1 MYFRVHRYSISMGNE
16 SSLEAVKR
24 FVRSKALGLQ
34 NGIAKVGEDTYLI
47 LVNEE
52 QWSDSGSRFFVKYSP
67 VNPDLQPIATV
78 EEKSSEDIVSFRV
91 KVEIYPFMSDEV
103 VVKEQ
108 GERCWKDRARV
119 SWGRKLAF
127 RRDSDFV
134 EEVLEE

>member
-1 MYFRVHRYSISMGNE
+1 MYFSVQRYSISMGNE
-16 SSLEAVKR
+16 SSLEAVER
-24 FVRSKALGLQ
+24 FVRSKALELQ

-47 LVNEE
+47 LVEEE
-52 QWSDSGSRFFVKYSP
+52 QWSDNGSGFFVKYRP

-78 EEKSSEDIVSFRV
+78 EDIGSFRAKKV
-91 KVEIYPFMSDEV
+91 KVYPFVSDEV

-119 SWGRKLAF
+119 SWGRKLLF
-127 RRDSDFV
+127 RRDFDFA